1 MRKFTHFML
10 LLACGLFALPAA
22 VNAQV
27 WAPQDSIIEEGYYR
41 LHIIGG
47 GRDSVMYT
55 GDLGTASSTYYG
67 YTGLMV
73 KSAALVGP
81 NDLDAIYKI
90 TRGGDKNGSPTWH
103 LRNCREDGLAWFF
116 PNKTMIGQST
126 YIFSIGEERD
136 SVYLRTQDW
145 GSSASIGEG
154 TRVGSLTRKD
164 VPSDGAVFIV
174 PTCNVWRFRLG
185 ANSLMKINSYDSRAY
200 ASFFLEKV
208 DMTGRE
214 AWMLLNEAIADARG
228 LGYGVEAGDALG
240 QVTSQTALD
249 AFNKVIDQAVSLS
262 EEGAAND
269 ELYNNK
275 TAEVRD
281 AITEI
286 KKYAVQLSDAYVA
299 IANHGRSASW
309 PAGMSKWM
317 APFNDFSTRAGLSGS
332 GTLSSDGQAEVTYMN
347 SSKYYPCWYLGY
359 LEVADGTTSNL
370 PWHYIWHI
378 KPAADGNFTMKNCG
392 ESGVWTDSTYFIPM
406 VPGDPNLTATTTNSG
421 RSLTTDVWSQ
431 FGMVGTPRRTV
442 SLKHIQTN
450 QYWIWLQDN
459 PYFMNMGVQHFNTAN
474 PMNAMTY
481 ACWEFYTV
489 PADRITPKFK
499 LNEAITDA
507 AGVFIDWTPGVSPGQ
522 LKLSVAEPLQ
532 KALADARAVYAKEGA
547 SDADYTAAEAALR
560 EVYNA
565 TWEQLKDTA
574 NVLNPME
581 EGYYHIVGTSYQF
594 SYRQGDSRYVD
605 TADFTI
611 KQNWYADEENILKW
625 QLYQDRTNPNELW
638 KISKMDDGKWSIQN
652 VGTGRYVDGVAATNT
667 KIPMIQE
674 PSPQT
679 LTQDTPGNYG
689 NYSRWKTNGYW
700 NIFGPYNDKYP
711 HYLYQH
717 QDGLGTGSY
726 CTEWQTY
733 WNAWHF
739 LEKETDIQLIDSLV
753 AVGAQKARNTEVL
766 TALDEAV
773 NAKDRTVAYTFNNT
787 DSLLYEAGAVYGLK
801 DVDGND
807 SIGYDITK
815 NQFSSNNKAW
825 NEGTYRS
832 LIDGDPGTYFHTR
845 YSAAGGPQITNY
857 SYLQVDLRDKP
868 QKSFCFRLNLRG
880 ESNPYYGNY
889 GGMPTTYGRTDYG
902 QNYRPLEIVVYGA
915 NDTIEGTEWT
925 EVKHIQGIP
934 THQNFRTYW
943 SPLIE
948 SETAYRYYR
957 FEVPNTF
964 GNNQWYGFPTWC
976 FGDFQVYPAVAN
988 SAKSSSV
995 YDAAT
1000 KAAVDALDALVAQAK
1015 TEQAAEKVTQ
1025 ETLDALYAA
1034 VAKVNEVAPDSM
1046 QLVGRILDAQVLAD
1060 SSYVEDNVADQQYG
1074 DVTAAQKSVLEAAI
1088 AKAKSVIGTN
1098 FSQAD
1103 LDAAYNEL
1111 DAAFWTLN

>member
-55 GDLGTASSTYYG
+55 GDVGTAASAYYG

-164 VPSDGAVFIV
+164 VPSDGAVFNV

-275 TAEVRD
+275 TAELRD

-317 APFNDFSTRAGLSGS
+317 APFNDFTTRAGLSGS
-332 GTLSSDGQAEVTYMN
+332 GTLSSDGQDAVKYMN

-406 VPGDPNLTATTTNSG
+406 VPGAPNLTATTTNSG
-421 RSLTTDVWSQ
+421 RSLTTDV
-431 FGMVGTPRRTV
+431 
-442 SLKHIQTN
+442 
-450 QYWIWLQDN
+450 
-459 PYFMNMGVQHFNTAN
+459 
-474 PMNAMTY
+474 
-481 ACWEFYTV
+481 
-489 PADRITPKFK
+489 
-499 LNEAITDA
+499 
-507 AGVFIDWTPGVSPGQ
+507 
-522 LKLSVAEPLQ
+522 
-532 KALADARAVYAKEGA
+532 
-547 SDADYTAAEAALR
+547 
-560 EVYNA
+560 
-565 TWEQLKDTA
+565 
-574 NVLNPME
+574 
-581 EGYYHIVGTSYQF
+581 
-594 SYRQGDSRYVD
+594 
-605 TADFTI
+605 
-611 KQNWYADEENILKW
+611 
-625 QLYQDRTNPNELW
+625 
-638 KISKMDDGKWSIQN
+638 
-652 VGTGRYVDGVAATNT
+652 
-667 KIPMIQE
+667 
-674 PSPQT
+674 
-679 LTQDTPGNYG
+679 
-689 NYSRWKTNGYW
+689 
-700 NIFGPYNDKYP
+700 
-711 HYLYQH
+711 
-717 QDGLGTGSY
+717 
-726 CTEWQTY
+726 
-733 WNAWHF
+733 
-739 LEKETDIQLIDSLV
+739 
-753 AVGAQKARNTEVL
+753 
-766 TALDEAV
+766 
-773 NAKDRTVAYTFNNT
+773 
-787 DSLLYEAGAVYGLK
+787 
-801 DVDGND
+801 
-807 SIGYDITK
+807 
-815 NQFSSNNKAW
+815 
-825 NEGTYRS
+825 
-832 LIDGDPGTYFHTR
+832 
-845 YSAAGGPQITNY
+845 
-857 SYLQVDLRDKP
+857 
-868 QKSFCFRLNLRG
+868 
-880 ESNPYYGNY
+880 
-889 GGMPTTYGRTDYG
+889 
-902 QNYRPLEIVVYGA
+902 
-915 NDTIEGTEWT
+915 
-925 EVKHIQGIP
+925 
-934 THQNFRTYW
+934 
-943 SPLIE
+943 
-948 SETAYRYYR
+948 
-957 FEVPNTF
+957 
-964 GNNQWYGFPTWC
+964 
-976 FGDFQVYPAVAN
+976 
-988 SAKSSSV
+988 
-995 YDAAT
+995 
-1000 KAAVDALDALVAQAK
+1000 
-1015 TEQAAEKVTQ
+1015 
-1025 ETLDALYAA
+1025 
-1034 VAKVNEVAPDSM
+1034 
-1046 QLVGRILDAQVLAD
+1046 
-1060 SSYVEDNVADQQYG
+1060 
-1074 DVTAAQKSVLEAAI
+1074 
-1088 AKAKSVIGTN
+1088 
-1098 FSQAD
+1098 
-1103 LDAAYNEL
+1103 
-1111 DAAFWTLN
+1111 